1 MIGGDVVA
9 DFAEDFGDD
18 LGLDAE
24 EDDAGLADGF
34 AVVRAGMDLELIFE
48 GAGAVGVGGSGPDL
62 VWFQQ
67 LISEEGLEE
76 DGAHFS
82 GSEDGEFFWADAG
95 HRRVSFRGVT
105 SLGI

>member
-1 MIGGDVVA
+1 
-9 DFAEDFGDD
+9 
-18 LGLDAE
+18 
-24 EDDAGLADGF
+24 
-34 AVVRAGMDLELIFE
+34 
-48 GAGAVGVGGSGPDL
+48 
-62 VWFQQ
+62 
-67 LISEEGLEE
+67 LEE